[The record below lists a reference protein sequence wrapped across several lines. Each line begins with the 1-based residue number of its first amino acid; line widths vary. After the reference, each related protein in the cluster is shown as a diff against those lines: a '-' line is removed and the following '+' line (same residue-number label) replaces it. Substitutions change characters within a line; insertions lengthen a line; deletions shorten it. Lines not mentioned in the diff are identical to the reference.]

1 MTGAKAI
8 NRFLKNRD
16 DNLCIGNSF
25 KCLREKGNLIYF
37 RPETFRSSLVLFH
50 E

>member
-1 MTGAKAI
+1 MTGAKTI

-25 KCLREKGNLIYF
+25 SNVCAKKGNLIYF
-37 RPETFRSSLVLFH
+37 RPFHSSLVLFY